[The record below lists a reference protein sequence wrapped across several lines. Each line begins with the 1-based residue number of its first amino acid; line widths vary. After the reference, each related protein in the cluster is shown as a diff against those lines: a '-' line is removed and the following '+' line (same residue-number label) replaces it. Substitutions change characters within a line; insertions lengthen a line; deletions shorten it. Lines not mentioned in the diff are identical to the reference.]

1 MVAIQIFINLEAIVQ
16 KVILDR
22 VLMMLM
28 ILVPAHD
35 KWEGVTVMMDQSKVR
50 LSKGSAY
57 CTHLWKAT

>member
-1 MVAIQIFINLEAIVQ
+1 MVAIKIFINLEAVVQ

-50 LSKGSAY
+50 IEIG
-57 CTHLWKAT
+57 